1 MKQKSELNM
10 DRNNKI
16 MRLSKLV
23 GRNNK
28 LLGDL
33 RNYDS
38 EITLKA
44 LIAIL
49 TEENNKHTSEIKE
62 IKDKEIKK

>member
-38 EITLKA
+38 EMTLKA
-44 LIAIL
+44 LIEIL
-49 TEENNKHTSEIKE
+49 TEENNKHTSAIKE

>member
-38 EITLKA
+38 EMTLKD
-44 LIAIL
+44 LIETL
-49 TEENNKHTSEIKE
+49 TKENEKHASAIKE
-62 IKDKEIKK
+62 IKDKENNK